1 MKQLFYFSAFVSMV
15 SYGAAVESES
25 TEQILRKMV
34 NNSIEATLQNYH
46 KDDWCKIKDMASRF
60 WRDPSSA
67 LEQEVKLK
75 VNKFHSFLLS
85 TLLNDKQ
92 ATLRILYHYFDYQ
105 LDCLQVDYESAPKS
119 RFQVW
124 SYTPPQYHATQAFE
138 MIARDLGISLNKD
151 YHQSYA
157 LASDRARFIED
168 QQDQIK
174 ENTPELKIPLVSNS
188 QKAIPIPPLFIP
200 ALKKKIRP
208 VQSKNDIKIIQIQ
221 GELGERENEPKII
234 TKANASALTTSV
246 LEEIKIGVKLKPAA
260 DRILKP
266 KPKNGPDHLQEILL
280 KQLNKMRDVIKRE
293 ED

>member
-1 MKQLFYFSAFVSMV
+1 MKQLFYFSAFISII

-34 NNSIEATLQNYH
+34 NHSIEAALQNYH
-46 KDDWCKIKDMASRF
+46 KDDWREIKDMASHF

-75 VNKFHSFLLS
+75 VNKFQDYLLS

-92 ATLRILYHYFDYQ
+92 AVLRILYHYFDYQ

-138 MIARDLGISLNKD
+138 MIARGLGISLDKD

-168 QQDQIK
+168 QQDQLK
-174 ENTPELKIPLVSNS
+174 ENASKLKITLAPE
-188 QKAIPIPPLFIP
+188 IPIPPPFVP
-200 ALKKKIRP
+200 SSTKKIRP
-208 VQSKNDIKIIQIQ
+208 LHPKNDIKIIQIQ
-221 GELGERENEPKII
+221 GELGERESTPKTI
-234 TKANASALTTSV
+234 TKTNGSPLTTSV
-246 LEEIKIGVKLKPAA
+246 LEEIKAGVKLKPAA

-266 KPKNGPDHLQEILL
+266 KPKSRPGNLLEILS
-280 KQLNKMRDVIKRE
+280 KQLDKRRSVIKLE